1 MNYISSA
8 ELARRCDVSRAAV
21 AIAIKEH
28 RISPGKVRRAG
39 GRVLV
44 EEAHGLSVLGHHAK
58 RKPKTSPSPAPA
70 AVAAPETTD
79 DLGSLLAWGAPPI
92 EPEAEPDELSGEA
105 EMADLRQQ
113 IEQWNALV
121 QELEDLV
128 AWWEGQYAD
137 FREWITA
144 KAAGSVLDTLEE
156 HPAARHAVCETVAA
170 IQAQLRAG
178 LDEVS
183 IQTSVK

>member
-1 MNYISSA
+1 MNYITSA
-8 ELARRCDVSRAAV
+8 ELARKCDVSRAAV
-21 AIAIKEH
+21 AIAIREH
-28 RISPGKVRRAG
+28 RISPDKVRRAG
-39 GRVLV
+39 GRVMV
-44 EEAHGLSVLGHHAK
+44 EERHGLSVLGHH
-58 RKPKTSPSPAPA
+58 RKTKTSPSPTPA
-70 AVAAPETTD
+70 AVAAPAAAD
-79 DLGSLLAWGAPPI
+79 DLGALLAWGAPPI
-92 EPEAEPDELSGEA
+92 EPEGEPDELTGEA
-105 EMADLRQQ
+105 EVRDLEEQ
-113 IEQWNALV
+113 IEQWHRLV
-121 QELEDLV
+121 CELENLV
-128 AWWEGQYAD
+128 AWWEGEYSD

>member
-21 AIAIKEH
+21 AIAIREH
-28 RISPGKVRRAG
+28 RIDPKKVRRAG

-44 EEAHGLSVLGHHAK
+44 EEKHGLSVLGHHAK
-58 RKPKTSPSPAPA
+58 RKTKTSPSPTPA
-70 AVAAPETTD
+70 AAAGD
-79 DLGSLLAWGAPPI
+79 DLGALLAWGAPPI
-92 EPEAEPDELSGEA
+92 EPEAEPDELTGEA
-105 EMADLRQQ
+105 EVADLLQQ
-113 IEQWNALV
+113 IEQWHGLV
-121 QELEDLV
+121 QELENLV
-128 AWWEGQYAD
+128 AWWEGEYAD

-156 HPAARHAVCETVAA
+156 HPAALHAVCATVAA
-170 IQAQLRAG
+170 IQARLRAG

-183 IQTSVK
+183 IQTEVK

>member
-21 AIAIKEH
+21 AIAIREH

-44 EEAHGLSVLGHHAK
+44 EEKHGLSVLGHHAK

-70 AVAAPETTD
+70 AVAGD
-79 DLGSLLAWGAPPI
+79 DLGALLAWGAPPI

-105 EMADLRQQ
+105 EVADLLQQ
-113 IEQWNALV
+113 IEQWHALV
-121 QELEDLV
+121 KELEELV
-128 AWWEGQYAD
+128 AWWEGSYSD
-137 FREWITA
+137 FREWITSQ
-144 KAAGSVLDTLEE
+144 AAASVMQRLEE
-156 HPAARHAVCETVAA
+156 HPAARHAVCETIAA
-170 IQAQLRAG
+170 VQTQLRAG